1 MSDLS
6 KVLELLYMWT
16 RELGESEPKIP
27 EAYAMLKRE
36 GIVKEDPAYVG
47 EAVFASSLPPRK
59 TSAPLSEHQVGEMS
73 ADMLS

>member
-1 MSDLS
+1 
-6 KVLELLYMWT
+6 MWT
-16 RELGESEPKIP
+16 RELGESEPKIT

-59 TSAPLSEHQVGEMS
+59 TQAPLSEHQVREQEHKREI
-73 ADMLS
+73 AL